1 LCMFR
6 YSGSH
11 VVLFLSMVFDCCLN
25 TSLNKNLIP
34 Y

>member
-11 VVLFLSMVFDCCLN
+11 VVLFLLMDLDCCLN
-25 TSLNKNLIP
+25 TLLKKN
-34 Y
+34 